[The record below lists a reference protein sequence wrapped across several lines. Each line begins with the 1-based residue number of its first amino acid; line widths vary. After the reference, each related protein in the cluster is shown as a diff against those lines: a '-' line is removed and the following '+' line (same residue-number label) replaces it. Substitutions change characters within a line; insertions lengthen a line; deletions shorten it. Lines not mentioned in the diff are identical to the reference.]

1 MGNGFIVLAFARNFA
16 PAQHAPH
23 QRRKARPMLSRRH
36 LLAAALLAPAA
47 GFAKTRTARRHDFDV
62 IVIGAG
68 LSGLNAAY
76 TAQTQGAR
84 VLVLE
89 ARGRVGGRM
98 YTLDSIGFSAEA
110 GANTFA
116 DGYGAALSAA
126 AHAGVEM
133 VDITPALRSAPP
145 PALILDGQPIS
156 RAAWPG
162 HPKNPLPPAFRAM
175 FPSEAA
181 VRAMA
186 SHPITKTPELWTQ
199 TRDKTLDVSVAAWL
213 KTQGFSDAAVAL
225 AWDTIPG
232 YGDSAVTTS
241 ALQIAHI
248 QGWLEAQRAMGS
260 AQYAVKGGNQ
270 RLPEGLAATLKEPV
284 RLNTPVRSVFQDK
297 AGVTITTISGT
308 RLTAGRVIVSAP
320 LPALRAIAFDPP
332 LPPAHAEA
340 VRTLGYQHISLIM
353 LSAKTPFWRE
363 DGLSPSMW
371 TNSDAAWVLASPFGA
386 DKAQPIDG
394 LVVHGHGAT
403 AKAWS
408 RMGPDAAQAQTIAAI
423 EAIRPAARG
432 QLQAVAYQAWADDPW
447 SGGAWAIYAAGQPHR
462 LAPAVATPQ
471 GRLFFAGEHCN
482 TDQRGMEAAATSGV
496 SAALAAVG

>member
-1 MGNGFIVLAFARNFA
+1 
-16 PAQHAPH
+16 
-23 QRRKARPMLSRRH
+23 MLSRRH
-36 LLAAALLAPAA
+36 ILAAALLAPTASFAQAA
-47 GFAKTRTARRHDFDV
+47 KPPTARRHDFDV

-76 TAQTQGAR
+76 TAQSQGAR
-84 VLVLE
+84 VLVIE
-89 ARGRVGGRM
+89 ARNRIGGRM
-98 YTLDSIGFSAEA
+98 YTLENIGFSAEA

-116 DGYGAALSAA
+116 DGYGAALTAA
-126 AHAGVEM
+126 ANAGVEM
-133 VDITPALRSAPP
+133 VDITPALRGAQP
-145 PALILDGQPIS
+145 PALIIDGQPVS
-156 RAAWPG
+156 RAEWPS

-181 VRAMA
+181 ARAMA

-199 TRDKTLDVSVAAWL
+199 TSDPALDVSVAAWL
-213 KTQGFSDAAVAL
+213 KTQGFSDAAIGL
-225 AWDTIPG
+225 AWDTIPS
-232 YGDSAVTTS
+232 YGDTAATTS

-297 AGVTITTISGT
+297 AGVTITTVAGKQ
-308 RLTAGRVIVSAP
+308 LTAERVIVSAP

-340 VRTLGYQHISLIM
+340 VQALGYQHITLIM
-353 LSAKTPFWRE
+353 LTARTPFWRE

-371 TNSDAAWVLASPFGA
+371 TNTDAAWVLASPFGA
-386 DKAQPIDG
+386 DKAQPVDG
-394 LVVHGHGAT
+394 LVVHGHGAM
-403 AKAWS
+403 ARAWS
-408 RMGPDAAQAQTIAAI
+408 RIGAAAAQAQTIAAI
-423 EAIRPAARG
+423 EAVRPAARG
-432 QLQAVAYQAWADDPW
+432 QLKAVAYQAWADEPW
-447 SGGAWAIYAAGQPHR
+447 SGGAWAIHAAGQPHR
-462 LAPAVATPQ
+462 LAPAVAAPH